1 MTISMLMRRTAAIAA
16 AAITISGAAAG
27 QALASAPSAGV
38 PGHPVQKQA
47 VPVAGAA
54 ASAGTVSPDAS
65 GGGCSPGGY
74 FASACIS
81 ISGDWVLPDAYINSL
96 PGGCTGAYLSLYD
109 LNVSASSPVETDWIG
124 CATGHFGPY
133 RYGATPGDAYV
144 SELSYYSDAGYSGFI
159 SPISYDY

>member
-1 MTISMLMRRTAAIAA
+1 MAISMLIRRTAAIAA
-16 AAITISGAAAG
+16 AAITISGVAAG
-27 QALASAPSAGV
+27 QALASTPSASAA
-38 PGHPVQKQA
+38 GHSVQKQA
-47 VPVAGAA
+47 VHVAGAA
-54 ASAGTVSPDAS
+54 ASAGQAAPDAS
-65 GGGCSPGGY
+65 GGGCSPSGY

-81 ISGDWVLPDAYINSL
+81 ISGGWVLPDAYINSL

-109 LNVSASSPVETDWIG
+109 LDVSASSPVETDWIG

-133 RYGATPGDAYV
+133 RYGATSGDAYV